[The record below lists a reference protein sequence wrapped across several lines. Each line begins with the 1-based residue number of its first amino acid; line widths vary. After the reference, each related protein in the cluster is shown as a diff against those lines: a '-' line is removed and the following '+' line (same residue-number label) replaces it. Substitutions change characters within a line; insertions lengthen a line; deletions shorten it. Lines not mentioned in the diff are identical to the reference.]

1 MRRTFKIV
9 VFYVFLTASI
19 QLLAGA
25 GVLGAMGV
33 DIAPGVSSA
42 EQDARTAAE
51 SLDGS
56 DSDNTLFGLIT
67 GVANSVSTIFK
78 VVFAVPNLLLHIG
91 IPGPIVAFLTAP
103 LVFVVAYDGAHLL
116 TGRFS

>member
-1 MRRTFKIV
+1 MRRTWKIV

-33 DIAPGVSSA
+33 DVAPGVSS
-42 EQDARTAAE
+42 EESEARTAAE

-67 GVANSVSTIFK
+67 GVANTVATIFQ
-78 VVFAVPNLLLHIG
+78 VAFALPNLLLHIG

-103 LVFVVAYDGAHLL
+103 VAFIVAYDGTHLL